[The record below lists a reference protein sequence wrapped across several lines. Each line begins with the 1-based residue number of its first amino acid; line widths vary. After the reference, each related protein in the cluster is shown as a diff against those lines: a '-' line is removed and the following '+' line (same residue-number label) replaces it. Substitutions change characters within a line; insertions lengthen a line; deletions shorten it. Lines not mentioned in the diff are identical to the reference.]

1 MQIQINSDH
10 NIHGHEAMA
19 QRMTA
24 DIADTLGRV
33 SEHVTR
39 VEVHLSIES
48 DGKSGPADKRC
59 LMEARI
65 EGLQPM
71 AVTEEAVSLD
81 KAVHAAAGKMLRI
94 IDATLERRRDRKHDK
109 PTFPPASVESP
120 DA

>member
-109 PTFPPASVESP
+109 PTLPPAPAESP